1 MVAATAADALAAAW
15 AALRLSVEAPERMPP
30 WDAVVLTAAS
40 PAQAGLYAAQLAEA
54 RRCGRLAATTAAL
67 AVPDPDGC
75 RIGSGGATF
84 NTIRGLVAH
93 ITEQSG
99 STIGSSSASV
109 ASTAVAAVEKLAS
122 MAVLLVHA
130 GGDSKRVPWANPAG
144 KPFVPL
150 PLPTGFM
157 GADPDAPVATLF
169 DHILALSAPAVHTFD
184 GQGGLF
190 IMTGDVLACFDSSR
204 VACPPDGVCIIAAPV
219 PLSVAK
225 HHGVVLPELGQEAG
239 VEGALSRGRESGTG
253 SATGLV
259 ADLLQKPTVQEMV
272 ARNAVSKAGAAL
284 LDTGIFAMRG
294 GAWRDLIR
302 LALAEPDPVASL
314 LACGDEVSL
323 YEELAAAWVPAR
335 RAWLASRPLGSTM
348 TSQLAARRLSFY
360 VAEDLTFMHFGTSGE
375 ILDHLGHAL
384 GGRVSRRHLSSTAGP
399 SCCHVAESATLVS
412 TIVEAGASI
421 GDGSLVAD
429 SVLTA
434 GCRVGNRCIVMCIDA
449 LDAASS
455 HEPGTSGATTAWRWV
470 VPDSSCVWRAPLVNG
485 RGSVVLACGVD
496 DNPKQLMVDDGGG
509 RHGGTFGGRPWTDW
523 LRCREVLAMELWEPT
538 EVAAECLWTAR
549 LFPIVHSLR
558 DGLRAAAWLLG
569 VGPPDGV
576 AATKWRASERLS
588 LAAMHALVD
597 FGALLGEVRLTRGL
611 KAAQIAMASIET
623 RSFGRNLASLCALI
637 PAESAAA
644 AQVCAAMVEVPIAG
658 FDGLHSTASASSPGI
673 VDGVPR
679 SRLLQARLDVLGT
692 LSGLVPDER
701 TALDRAIWRA
711 VADETAAAVG
721 LGSAE
726 SVTGR
731 SPLPTS
737 IAGPQLD
744 QEKLRSP
751 PAPTVGAVAVV
762 ELPVRLDLVGGWS
775 DTPPWS
781 LERVGRV
788 LNLAVTLDG
797 AAPVG
802 ARVTVT
808 PGPGLEFSDEAGN
821 RLSLG
826 GLADLAGAALSPA
839 EPFCIAR
846 AALRVTGYEA
856 LGVAAGSTR
865 WGLRLET
872 WAAVPRGSGLG
883 TSSILAAALVRAL
896 LQVAGGNHGD
906 DNERVSNLV
915 LLLEQQM
922 GSGGGWQD
930 QVGGL
935 YPGAKCTTSLPTQ
948 PMRISVEPILLLPA
962 LQSELQARLVVVFT
976 GQVRLARDVL
986 QKVVRRYL
994 QRNAALVSAVG
1005 ALAAL
1010 ADEARAAL
1018 SLGRLDAIG
1027 AVLASAWRLNQE
1039 LVPQSGT
1046 AVMEE
1051 LLARVGGLCCGAKL
1065 VGAGGGGFGILM
1077 ARDAASAAAIAVAV
1091 AELGEPLL
1099 VQRWALW
1106 TG

>member
-15 AALRLSVEAPERMPP
+15 AALRLSVEAPQRMPP

-40 PAQAGLYAAQLAEA
+40 PAQAGLYTAQLAEA
-54 RRCGRLAATTAAL
+54 RRCGRLAGTTAAL

-75 RIGSGGATF
+75 RIGSGGATL
-84 NTIRGLVAH
+84 NAICGLVAH
-93 ITEQSG
+93 ITEQCG
-99 STIGSSSASV
+99 SIGSSLASA
-109 ASTAVAAVEKLAS
+109 ASTAVAAAEKLAS

-150 PLPTGFM
+150 PLPTGCV

-190 IMTGDVLACFDSSR
+190 VMTGDVLACFDSSH

-225 HHGVVLPELGQEAG
+225 HHGIVLPELGQEAG
-239 VEGALSRGRESGTG
+239 LEGALSGGRESRTA
-253 SATGLV
+253 SATRLV

-284 LDTGIFAMRG
+284 LDTGIFAVRG

-314 LACGDEVSL
+314 LASGDEVSL

-348 TSQLAARRLSFY
+348 TSQLGARRLSFY

-384 GGRVSRRHLSSTAGP
+384 GERVSRRHLSSTAGP

-412 TIVEAGASI
+412 SIVEAGASV

-434 GCRVGNRCIVMCIDA
+434 GCRVGNRCIVMGIDTSS
-449 LDAASS
+449 ASS
-455 HEPGTSGATTAWRWV
+455 NDEPGTSGATTAWRWV
-470 VPDSSCVWRAPLVNG
+470 VPDNSCVWGAPLVDG
-485 RGSVVLACGVD
+485 RGSVVLACGID
-496 DNPKQLMVDDGGG
+496 DNPKQLMVGDGSG

-523 LRCREVLAMELWEPT
+523 LRSREVLATELWAPT
-538 EVAAECLWTAR
+538 EAPLRCLWTAR
-549 LFPIVHSLR
+549 LFPVVRSLR
-558 DGLRAAAWLLG
+558 DGLRAVAWLLS

-576 AATKWRASERLS
+576 AATKWRASERVS
-588 LAAMHALVD
+588 LAAMHGIVD

-644 AQVCAAMVEVPIAG
+644 AQVCAAMAAVPIAG
-658 FDGLHSTASASSPGI
+658 YDGLQSAASASSPGI
-673 VDGVPR
+673 VDGIPH

-692 LSGLVPDER
+692 LGGLVPDER
-701 TALDRAIWRA
+701 AALDRAVWQA

-731 SPLPTS
+731 STLPTGS
-737 IAGPQLD
+737 ADPQLG
-744 QEKLRSP
+744 QARLGSA
-751 PAPTVGAVAVV
+751 PAPRVGAVAVV

-808 PGPGLEFSDEAGN
+808 PGPGLDFSDEAGN
-821 RLSLG
+821 RLLLG
-826 GLADLAGAALSPA
+826 GLVDMAGAALSPA

-856 LGVAAGSTR
+856 LGVAAGSMP
-865 WGLRLET
+865 WGLRVET

-896 LQVAGGNHGD
+896 LQVGGGSD
-906 DNERVSNLV
+906 DNERVSSLV

-935 YPGAKCTTSLPTQ
+935 YPGAKCTTSLPMQ
-948 PMRISVEPILLLPA
+948 PMRIAVEPILLLPA

-994 QRNAALVSAVG
+994 QRDAAMVSAVG

-1051 LLARVGGLCCGAKL
+1051 LLARIGGLCCGAKL

-1077 ARDAASAAAIAVAV
+1077 ARDAASAAAIAAAV
-1091 AELGEPLL
+1091 AELGEPLRAH
-1099 VQRWALW
+1099 RWALW